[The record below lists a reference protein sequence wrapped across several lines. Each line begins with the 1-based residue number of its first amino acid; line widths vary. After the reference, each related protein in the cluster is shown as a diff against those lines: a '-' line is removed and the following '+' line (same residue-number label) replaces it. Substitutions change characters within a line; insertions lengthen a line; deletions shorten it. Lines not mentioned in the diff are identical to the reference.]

1 MTPHR
6 YDRPVHLISE
16 AAARAGMHA
25 QTLRTYD
32 RLGLVVPQRAAG
44 RGRRYSDRDVDKLLE
59 IQRLSQEEGV
69 NLAGIAKIF
78 ALVEEN
84 EQLRDRL
91 EHLLG
96 LTGQRPRV
104 FTASPTGELVA
115 TKPGARPRR
124 TTAAGAL
131 VVWRPTRD

>member
-1 MTPHR
+1 MSQSR
-6 YDRPVHLISE
+6 YAAPAYLISE

-44 RGRRYSDRDVDKLLE
+44 RSRRYSDRDVDKLRE

-69 NLAGIAKIF
+69 NLAGIARIF
-78 ALVEEN
+78 ELVEEN

-91 EHLLG
+91 EQLLG
-96 LTGQRPRV
+96 LAGHRPRV
-104 FTASPTGELVA
+104 FTATPSGDIVA
-115 TKPGARPRR
+115 TRPGARLKR
-124 TTAAGAL
+124 TTTAGAL
-131 VVWRPTRD
+131 VVWRPGRD